1 MADILINITGS
12 ASGAEQSITALIG
25 KLQELSN
32 TLDQIGSKV
41 RSAFSGM
48 QNFDTSRLDDFS
60 RQLDDVSAKLD
71 SISSRNVSTG
81 INNTSTA
88 IGNVGRASARS
99 NGFLDKF
106 GKSIGRIAFYRLLR
120 TVLKEI
126 SQAFKEGLQNA
137 YAFSKLHGGPLAQA
151 MDKITSSASTM
162 KNQIGAAFGGLITA
176 IAPVVNFVISL
187 VTRLAAALTQL
198 FALLG
203 GSTVYKKA
211 AAGFNEVGKAA
222 GGGGGKIKGMLA
234 AWDEL
239 TVIGQES
246 GGGGGGGLDEAIDGA
261 FTYENVSQ
269 ELIDLWNASGLPEAV
284 ERLKT
289 AWEEFSALVSET
301 DLSSVFNLAF
311 ADPLLGLLDTLTGIM
326 NILTALKE
334 GDWGAAIGHALTLGF
349 DSIMD
354 TVLLPAASTIDFI
367 FGTDIH
373 GWLIGIKNDIDSI
386 DWKAVS
392 EGIKGAFSDAWEA
405 VKEMWSAVA
414 GWFNEKVV
422 QPIVNFFSPIVQW
435 LGTFFKG
442 AWQIIR
448 GTWVIVANWFNE
460 NVCQPLA
467 EFFQTAWNAIKSAL
481 TAFWNAIKA
490 PVIRALLWVIE
501 NIVEPVAM
509 AFATAFDAIRTAL
522 SKVWVTIKNGCAKA
536 VNWVID
542 NVINPI
548 IDAMNTVGPVMAG
561 LLGETWT
568 DIQRLGPVSVESFD
582 TIEEHAHDAAN
593 SVKEGFAGMKEYLNG
608 ELSADPVIT
617 YHYQNA
623 PSGVTSVMSANGNVT
638 VSMKAEGGYVDQGQL
653 FVAREAGPELVGSI
667 GSHTAVANNDQIVAG
682 IASGVES
689 ANSEQNALLRQQNS
703 ILVQLLNKQLTISP
717 SAALGQVVARSN
729 ALYARN

>member
-1 MADILINITGS
+1 MADIIINISGS
-12 ASGAEQSITALIG
+12 AAAAESSVTSLIG

-32 TLDQIGSKV
+32 TLDSIGTKV
-41 RSAFSGM
+41 RSAFKGFGQIS
-48 QNFDTSRLDDFS
+48 TSSMESFS
-60 RQLDDVSAKLD
+60 DKLSEIETKLD
-71 SISSRNVSTG
+71 SLSGKTVNVNLRQFTEQANS
-81 INNTSTA
+81 
-88 IGNVGRASARS
+88 SARS
-99 NGFLDKF
+99 LSKSAGFFDKF
-106 GKSIGRIAFYRLLR
+106 TKSIGRIAFYRLLR
-120 TVLKEI
+120 TVLKEV
-126 SQAFKEGLQNA
+126 SEAFQEGLQNA

-151 MDKITSSASTM
+151 MDSISASASQM

-176 IAPVVNFVISL
+176 IAPVVNFVIGL
-187 VTRLAAALTQL
+187 VTRLASALTQL

-246 GGGGGGGLDEAIDGA
+246 GGGGGGGLDDAINDA

-301 DLSSVFNLAF
+301 DLSSLFNLAF

-334 GDWGAAIGHALTLGF
+334 GDWGAAIGNALTLVF
-349 DSIMD
+349 DSLMD
-354 TVLLPAASTIDFI
+354 TVFLPLASTIDFI

-386 DWKAVS
+386 DWKSVS
-392 EGIKGAFSDAWEA
+392 EVIKGAFSDAWQA
-405 VKEMWSAVA
+405 VKETWSAVA

-460 NVCQPLA
+460 NVVQPLV
-467 EFFQTAWNAIKSAL
+467 EMFQACWNAIKSAL

-501 NIVEPVAM
+501 NIVEPLAM
-509 AFATAFDAIRTAL
+509 VFATAFDAIHTAL

-548 IDAMNTVGPVMAG
+548 IDAMNTVGPGMAYI
-561 LLGETWT
+561 LGETWT
-568 DIQRLGPVSVESFD
+568 DIQRLGPVAVESFD

-593 SVKEGFAGMKEYLNG
+593 SVTEAFSGMKEYLNG
-608 ELSADPVIT
+608 ELSANPVIT
-617 YHYQNA
+617 YTYKNA
-623 PSGVTSVMSANGNVT
+623 PSTIGSQNAKFTTTISAYA
-638 VSMKAEGGYVDQGQL
+638 SGGEPSTGEL
-653 FVAREAGPELVGSI
+653 FIARESGPELVGRV
-667 GSHTAVANNDQIVAG
+667 GNRTAVANNDQIVQM
-682 IASGVES
+682 VEGS
-689 ANSEQNALLRQQNS
+689 VANANAEQNELIRQGLVLLGQIARKE
-703 ILVQLLNKQLTISP
+703 LVVTP
-717 SAALGQVVARSN
+717 TVALGQTVNRAVAMASR
-729 ALYARN
+729 A

>member
-1 MADILINITGS
+1 
-12 ASGAEQSITALIG
+12 
-25 KLQELSN
+25 
-32 TLDQIGSKV
+32 
-41 RSAFSGM
+41 
-48 QNFDTSRLDDFS
+48 
-60 RQLDDVSAKLD
+60 
-71 SISSRNVSTG
+71 
-81 INNTSTA
+81 
-88 IGNVGRASARS
+88 
-99 NGFLDKF
+99 
-106 GKSIGRIAFYRLLR
+106 
-120 TVLKEI
+120 
-126 SQAFKEGLQNA
+126 
-137 YAFSKLHGGPLAQA
+137 
-151 MDKITSSASTM
+151 
-162 KNQIGAAFGGLITA
+162 
-176 IAPVVNFVISL
+176 
-187 VTRLAAALTQL
+187 
-198 FALLG
+198 
-203 GSTVYKKA
+203 
-211 AAGFNEVGKAA
+211 
-222 GGGGGKIKGMLA
+222 MLA

-246 GGGGGGGLDEAIDGA
+246 GGGGGGGLDAAINDA

-269 ELIDLWNASGLPEAV
+269 ELVDLWNQSGLPEAI

-289 AWEEFSALVSET
+289 AWEEFSALVNET
-301 DLSSVFNLAF
+301 DLTGLFNLAF
-311 ADPLLGLLDTLTGIM
+311 ADPLLGLFDTLTGIM
-326 NILTALKE
+326 KILTDLKE
-334 GDWGAAIGHALTLGF
+334 GDWGAAIGDALTLVF
-349 DSIMD
+349 DSLMD
-354 TVLLPAASTIDFI
+354 TLFLPLASTIDFI

-386 DWKAVS
+386 DWKSIS
-392 EGIKGAFSDAWEA
+392 EGIKSAFSNAWQA
-405 VKEMWSAVA
+405 VKKTWSAVA

-467 EFFQTAWNAIKSAL
+467 EFFQTAWDAIKSAL

-501 NIVEPVAM
+501 NIVEPVAI

-548 IDAMNTVGPVMAG
+548 IDAMNKVGPVMAG

-568 DIQRLGPVSVESFD
+568 DIQRLGPVAVESFD

-593 SVKEGFAGMKEYLNG
+593 SVKEGFSGMKEYLKG

-623 PSGVTSVMSANGNVT
+623 PSGIATGSSNSNLTT

-653 FVAREAGPELVGSI
+653 FVAREAGPELVGTI

-682 IASGVES
+682 IASGVQS
-689 ANSEQNALLRQQNS
+689 ANSEQNELLRQQNS

-717 SAALGQVVARSN
+717 SAALGQVVARSS

>member
-1 MADILINITGS
+1 MADILINITSS
-12 ASGAEQSITALIG
+12 ASGAEQSVTALIA

-32 TLDQIGSKV
+32 TLDKVGSKV
-41 RSAFSGM
+41 RVAFEGM
-48 QNFDTSRLDDFS
+48 QSFDTSRLDAMQ
-60 RQLDDVSAKLD
+60 RQLDEISQKLD
-71 SISSRNVSTG
+71 DISSKNVTTG

-88 IGNVGRASARS
+88 IGNVGNASSRS
-99 NGFLDKF
+99 AGFLDKF

-211 AAGFNEVGKAA
+211 AAGFKEVGKAA

-246 GGGGGGGLDEAIDGA
+246 GGGGGGGLDDAIDDA

-269 ELIDLWNASGLPEAV
+269 HLIDLWNQSGLPEAI

-289 AWEEFSALVSET
+289 AWDEFKTLVEGT
-301 DLSSVFNLAF
+301 DLSSLFNLAF
-311 ADPLLGLLDTLTGIM
+311 ADPLLALIDTITNVLNLLMADDWIEVLG
-326 NILTALKE
+326 NALK
-334 GDWGAAIGHALTLGF
+334 LVF

-354 TVLLPAASTIDFI
+354 TVLLPLASTIDAI

-386 DWKAVS
+386 DWKSVS
-392 EGIKGAFSDAWEA
+392 EGIKGAFSDAWQA

-448 GTWVIVANWFNE
+448 GVWVLVANWFNE
-460 NVCQPLA
+460 NVVQPLV
-467 EFFQTAWNAIKSAL
+467 EMFQACWNAIKSAL

-536 VNWVID
+536 VNWVIG

-568 DIQRLGPVSVESFD
+568 DIQRLGPVAVDSFD

-623 PSGVTSVMSANGNVT
+623 PSGVASAMSANGNVT

-717 SAALGQVVARSN
+717 SAALGQVVARSS